1 MISLLN
7 GTMFWNHGKMLLL
20 FAVMPGGRRRKQ
32 EDIAKQTGQY
42 SGELTANED

>member
-20 FAVMPGGRRRKQ
+20 FAVMPGTQ
-32 EDIAKQTGQY
+32 EEAG
-42 SGELTANED
+42 GHR